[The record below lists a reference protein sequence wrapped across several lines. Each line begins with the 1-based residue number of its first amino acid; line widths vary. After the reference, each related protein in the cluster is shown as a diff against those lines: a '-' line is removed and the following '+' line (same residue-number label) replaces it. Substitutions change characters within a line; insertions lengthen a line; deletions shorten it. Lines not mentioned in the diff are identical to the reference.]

1 MKHTVSLNPQDYLDV
16 RLVGSISIIDAIE
29 LGKKTL
35 SLFTQMEDSGR
46 KVKCL
51 IDATNEAID
60 RPTYPTTVVDIIIG
74 DLSINKYALFS
85 TKPAVLEKHR
95 QEIKKLKPE
104 TAARIKLFDNRASA
118 EAWLLE

>member
-1 MKHTVSLNPQDYLDV
+1 MKHAVSLNPQGYLDV

-35 SLFTQMEDSGR
+35 SLFTKMEDKGQ
-46 KVKCL
+46 KIECL
-51 IDATNEAID
+51 IDATNEAVD
-60 RPTYPTTVVDIIIG
+60 QPTYPTTIVDIIIC

-85 TKPAVLEKHR
+85 TKAAVLEKHR